1 MKLTGIIEDVFR
13 GVTIFRGY
21 ATLKTLARLSAS
33 TSYQRDKDPDR
44 IDAIKDYIS
53 NSSYVF
59 YPELILGWQLD
70 NPDAIRIIKEEE
82 NTSSVSLNNGI
93 KIKKAKFKFK
103 SLPLGEEPKTKVVT
117 IEIPDSINETIFNR
131 IDGNHR
137 LSVVDMIKDET
148 GAYDSDICNQVVP
161 FSLIIQNE
169 SIEAN
174 KCESAYFYLINSK
187 AKALTTED
195 NLKAIFKADF
205 SDIEKELLLSI
216 DKPQIDCIQYISEYL
231 KGNPID
237 FVQDKE
243 IFDSEIYTFSCKL
256 AKIVANTLS
265 NFSDDKKVELL
276 YSIKYINSIFIT
288 RKIKTDNREVFLAL
302 VIVHYAQNDIF
313 DKFVEW
319 INTNDVGTIE
329 NLDCEHII
337 QLFDTLHKQKFYKVF
352 VAVPYISFNRVNEY
366 NKLFKEVLSEIS
378 KKIGFGLE
386 LIPIMRF
393 RGESQRIDQR
403 LINCIKECDIFV
415 GDLSTVN
422 DNVIFE
428 VGLAEGC
435 GKKILLIKAEEDTDR
450 ILFDQATNLGKGK
463 IVPFDMDKLQ
473 YIPYSNSGYY
483 NDIKRIIRNHI
494 PVIVE
499 QLRKECHV

>member
-82 NTSSVSLNNGI
+82 NTNSVSLGNGI
-93 KIKKAKFKFK
+93 KIRKAKFKIK
-103 SLPLGEEPKTKVVT
+103 SLPIGEEPKTKVVA
-117 IEIPDSINETIFNR
+117 IEIPDNLDEKLFNR

-137 LSVVDMIKDET
+137 LSVADKIKDET
-148 GAYDSDICNQVVP
+148 GTYDSDICSKIVP
-161 FSLIIQNE
+161 YSLIIQNR
-169 SIEAN
+169 SDDAN
-174 KCESAYFYLINSK
+174 KYESAYFYLINSK
-187 AKALTTED
+187 AKALTTEE

-216 DKPQIDCIQYISEYL
+216 DKPQIDCIQYLSECL
-231 KGNPID
+231 IENSID
-237 FVQDKE
+237 FVQDKDV
-243 IFDSEIYTFSCKL
+243 FDSEIYTFSCKL
-256 AKIVANTLS
+256 AKIVADTLG
-265 NFSDDKKVELL
+265 NFSDDKKIKLL

-288 RKIKTDNREVFLAL
+288 RKIKTNNREVFLAL
-302 VIVHYAQNDIF
+302 VVVHYAQNDVF
-313 DKFVEW
+313 DKFAEW

-337 QLFDTLHKQKFYKVF
+337 QLFDTLHKQKSYKVF
-352 VAVPYISFNRVNEY
+352 VAVPYISFKRVNEY
-366 NKLFKEVLSEIS
+366 NNLFKEVLSEIS

-450 ILFDQATNLGKGK
+450 ILFDQATNLNKGK

>member
-21 ATLKTLARLSAS
+21 ATLKTLARLSVS

-70 NPDAIRIIKEEE
+70 NPEAIRIIKEEE
-82 NTSSVSLNNGI
+82 NTSSVSLGNGI
-93 KIKKAKFKFK
+93 KIRKAKFKIK
-103 SLPLGEEPKTKVVT
+103 SLPLGEEPKTKVVA
-117 IEIPDSINETIFNR
+117 IEIPDNLDEKIFNR

-137 LSVVDMIKDET
+137 LSVADKIKDET
-148 GAYDSDICNQVVP
+148 GTYDSDICSKIVP
-161 FSLIIQNE
+161 YSLIIQNR
-169 SIEAN
+169 SDDAN
-174 KCESAYFYLINSK
+174 KYESAYFYLINSK

-205 SDIEKELLLSI
+205 TDTDKGLLLSI

-231 KGNPID
+231 KGNSID
-237 FVQDKE
+237 FVQEKE
-243 IFDSEIYTFSCKL
+243 VFDSEIYTFSCRL
-256 AKIVANTLS
+256 AKIIADTLG
-265 NFSDDKKVELL
+265 NFSDDKKEELL

-288 RKIKTDNREVFLAL
+288 RKIKTNNREVFLAL
-302 VIVHYAQNDIF
+302 VRVHYAHNGIF

-329 NLDCEHII
+329 NLDSEHII
-337 QLFDTLHKQKFYKVF
+337 QLFNTLHKQKSYKVF
-352 VAVPYISFNRVNEY
+352 VAVPYISFKRVNEY

-450 ILFDQATNLGKGK
+450 ILFDQATNLNQGK

-483 NDIKRIIRNHI
+483 NDIKSIIRNNV

-499 QLRKECHV
+499 QLRNEGDV